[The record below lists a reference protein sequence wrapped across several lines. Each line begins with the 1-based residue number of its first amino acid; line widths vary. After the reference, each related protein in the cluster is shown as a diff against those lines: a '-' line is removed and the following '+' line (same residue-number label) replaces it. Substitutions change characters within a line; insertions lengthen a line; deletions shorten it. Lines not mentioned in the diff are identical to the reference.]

1 MRLIFNHLLLRI
13 LDLAAEKLHLLVQ
26 QKDVIRKWSTAGV
39 GDKSK
44 YVKQAESI
52 IDSLLRNHEQI
63 HNILGALEESK
74 PVGLTK
80 EQENLVSSIR
90 RVFRWGLGEH
100 TSVVEYA
107 VQVGF
112 NKDLIEGLQKNL
124 SPSQIQ
130 GQSEVGK

>member
-1 MRLIFNHLLLRI
+1 MRFIFNHLLLRI
-13 LDLAAEKLHLLVQ
+13 MDLAAEKLRLLVQ
-26 QKDVIRKWSTAGV
+26 QKDVIRKWSTAGAS
-39 GDKSK
+39 DKSK
-44 YVKQAESI
+44 YIKQAEST
-52 IDSLLRNHEQI
+52 IDSLLCNHEHI

-80 EQENLVSSIR
+80 EQENLISFIR
-90 RVFRWGLGEH
+90 RIFRWSLGEH

-112 NKDLIEGLQKNL
+112 NKDLIEGLQKKL